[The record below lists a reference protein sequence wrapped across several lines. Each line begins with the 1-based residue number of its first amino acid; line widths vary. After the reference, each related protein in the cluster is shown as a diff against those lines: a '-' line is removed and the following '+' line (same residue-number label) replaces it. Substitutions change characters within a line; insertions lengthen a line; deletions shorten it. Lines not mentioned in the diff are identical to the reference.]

1 MEKKLQAVYK
11 DGALRLEEP
20 VQLRDLQRV
29 TVIIIDSSAID
40 DDLSG
45 YFTAEEWADA
55 AHDTVTWDDARQA
68 LSEISGSLSN
78 AVTAQRQ
85 ER

>member
-20 VQLRDLQRV
+20 VQLKELQRV
-29 TVIIIDSSAID
+29 TIIITDSPAIH

-45 YFTAEEWADA
+45 YVRAEEWADA
-55 AHDTVTWDDARQA
+55 AHDPVTWNDVRRA

>member
-1 MEKKLQAVYK
+1 M
-11 DGALRLEEP
+11 
-20 VQLRDLQRV
+20 QLRDLQRV